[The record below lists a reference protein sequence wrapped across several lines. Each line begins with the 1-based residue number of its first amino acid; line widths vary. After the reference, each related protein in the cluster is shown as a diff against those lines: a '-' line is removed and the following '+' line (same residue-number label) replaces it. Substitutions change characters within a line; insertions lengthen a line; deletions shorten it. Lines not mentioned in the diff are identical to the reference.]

1 MSRILMVNTDTAT
14 LVGQGPVMLLS
25 ILTSNP
31 EPFPNAMTIDFH
43 NVATAAGLAASNLV
57 FSISFSPQG
66 GHISHQWDGALFPAG
81 LVVKCS
87 AALELTIEWE

>member
-1 MSRILMVNTDTAT
+1 MVNTDTAT

-43 NVATAAGLAASNLV
+43 NVGTAAGLAAANLV

-87 AALELTIEWE
+87 SAMEINLEWE

>member
-1 MSRILMVNTDTAT
+1 MVNATAAT
-14 LVGQGPVMLLS
+14 LVASGPTILLS

-31 EPFPNAMTIDFH
+31 EPYPNAMTIDFH

-66 GHISHQWDGALFPAG
+66 GHISHQFDAAMFPAG

-87 AALELTIEWE
+87 SALETIIETD